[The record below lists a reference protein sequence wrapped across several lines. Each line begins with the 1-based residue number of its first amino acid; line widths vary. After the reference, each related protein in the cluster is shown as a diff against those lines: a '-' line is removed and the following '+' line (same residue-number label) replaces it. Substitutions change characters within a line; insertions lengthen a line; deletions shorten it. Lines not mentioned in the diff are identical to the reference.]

1 MDPSSEETFKEFQ
14 VAADVFVL
22 PSSCIAAGTPLVL
35 ADSCCKIGGSLSSVY
50 PREIFF

>member
-1 MDPSSEETFKEFQ
+1 MHQSSEEPLKEFQ
-14 VAADVFVL
+14 ATADVFVL